1 MIPKY
6 ICLNIFNM
14 IPKYFVFEYYILE
27 ATTVIAYCTCRTFF
41 KESKKRR
48 EMPMEDAALRLA
60 WPIAKKIS
68 KCLKKTL
75 RDL

>member
-6 ICLNIFNM
+6 IYLNIFHM
-14 IPKYFVFEYYILE
+14 IPKYFVFDYYILE
-27 ATTVIAYCTCRTFF
+27 ATTVIAYCTYKTFF
-41 KESKKRR
+41 KKIEKRR
-48 EMPMEDAALRLA
+48 EIPMEDAALRLA